1 MTLNGQNFSEV
12 NVFQLSLDHVQKNLS
27 ALLNGLLYHLTVRHL
42 FFYFYRLLNGL
53 PVCHLSV
60 IIMPFLFKVFFPSII
75 KWASIMP
82 LDSHYQ
88 VV

>member
-42 FFYFYRLLNGL
+42 FFIFIDY
-53 PVCHLSV
+53 
-60 IIMPFLFKVFFPSII
+60 
-75 KWASIMP
+75 
-82 LDSHYQ
+82 
-88 VV
+88 